1 MANEPLKNNNRI
13 EILGKGI
20 TTVSSDTVD
29 PGFDEEKKVFSISG
43 RVTKNKPTVVATLR
57 VDAAAN
63 KRFLKAP
70 GLINNESNIETGNK
84 SKLKTR
90 FKSIVKDDNGNKIAY
105 LYDLI
110 YTAKESISKVNKLKY
125 ILSNKKLDST

>member
-1 MANEPLKNNNRI
+1 MAKETLKNNNSI
-13 EILGKGI
+13 EIIGKGI

-70 GLINNESNIETGNK
+70 GLTSGEYNKEDLSYERLAPKVGYGGPGKVIEEH
-84 SKLKTR
+84 S
-90 FKSIVKDDNGNKIAY
+90 Y
-105 LYDLI
+105 
-110 YTAKESISKVNKLKY
+110 
-125 ILSNKKLDST
+125 

>member
-1 MANEPLKNNNRI
+1 MAKETLKNNNSI
-13 EILGKGI
+13 EIIGKGI

-70 GLINNESNIETGNK
+70 GLTSGEYNIETGNK

-90 FKSIVKDDNGNKIAY
+90 FKSIEKDDNGNKIAY

-110 YTAKESISKVNKLKY
+110 YTAKERLHKVIN
-125 ILSNKKLDST
+125 